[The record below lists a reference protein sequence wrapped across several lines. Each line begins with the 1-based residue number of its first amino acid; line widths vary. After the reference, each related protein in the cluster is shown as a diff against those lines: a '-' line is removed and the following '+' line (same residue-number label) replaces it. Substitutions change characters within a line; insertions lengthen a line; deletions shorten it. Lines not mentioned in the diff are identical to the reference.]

1 MCSLEHDTCAN
12 MFSSGLH
19 KRQEKNTKLKIN
31 FQSRGTHGNLP
42 CIILCN
48 FPSNSSLPPA
58 SHSLKGVGNSK
69 EQHRFLHC
77 DPGQALLKPLQK
89 LSSDFF
95 LRGTLPSTCSFRTQF
110 SINTLQLPLWLSQA
124 LFTPSRLL
132 RRQCQADI

>member
-1 MCSLEHDTCAN
+1 

-19 KRQEKNTKLKIN
+19 KRQGKRTKLKFNI
-31 FQSRGTHGNLP
+31 QSRGTHGNLQ

-48 FPSNSSLPPA
+48 FPSNSTYRQPLI
-58 SHSLKGVGNSK
+58 SLKGVGKLKRAGLFPSL
-69 EQHRFLHC
+69 QSLAG
-77 DPGQALLKPLQK
+77 PLKPLQK

-95 LRGTLPSTCSFRTQF
+95 FRGNSPSTCSFITQF

-132 RRQCQADI
+132 HRQCRADI